1 MTLTCVWTMS
11 LDLPKIA
18 QSAGTEMKRDS
29 VCSRRLCVSAA
40 LVLNFRVCSCRLT
53 ELNSREYLE
62 EFEEKWGRPSHVVDD
77 GGDVVL
83 A

>member
-1 MTLTCVWTMS
+1 MC
-11 LDLPKIA
+11 
-18 QSAGTEMKRDS
+18 
-29 VCSRRLCVSAA
+29 C
-40 LVLNFRVCSCRLT
+40 CRLT

-62 EFEEKWGRPSHVVDD
+62 EFEEKWGRPSQVVDD